1 MKKDGYADTTITGT
15 GKRLRMIAKSVNL
28 NDPESVKEYI
38 ASKNTSNGYK
48 EALCD
53 VYDRYVKYQGLNWR
67 RPRYQRDDQPP
78 YVPTQEEIE
87 ILIANSG
94 PKYAL
99 LLSLIRD
106 TGMRPI
112 EVERSTVRWYD
123 LERGSV
129 NVQTAKHGRGRTLEL
144 KPQTLAMLKKHIG
157 RHQLGLNDR
166 IFATVKTMRR
176 MLKNIKQRTTDKLQR
191 PNLLRISLYSLRHYF
206 GTMTYHRTKDI
217 LYTQRKMGH
226 RNLKNTLIYTH
237 LVNFKSDEYTVRV
250 AETINEACKLLEA
263 GFEYVCNMN
272 DTKIFRKRK

>member
-157 RHQLGLNDR
+157 KNRLGLNDR

-176 MLKNIKQRTTDKLQR
+176 MLKNIKQRTADKLQR

-226 RNLKNTLIYTH
+226 RNLNNTLIYTH

>member
-1 MKKDGYADTTITGT
+1 
-15 GKRLRMIAKSVNL
+15 
-28 NDPESVKEYI
+28 
-38 ASKNTSNGYK
+38 
-48 EALCD
+48 
-53 VYDRYVKYQGLNWR
+53 
-67 RPRYQRDDQPP
+67 
-78 YVPTQEEIE
+78 VPTQEEIE

-112 EVERSTVRWYD
+112 EVERSRVRWYD

-144 KPQTLAMLKKHIG
+144 KPRTLAMLKGYIG
-157 RHQLGLNDR
+157 RHRLGLNDR

-176 MLKNIKQRTTDKLQR
+176 MLKNIKQRTADKLQR

-237 LVNFKSDEYTVRV
+237 LVNFRSDEYTVRV
-250 AETINEACKLLEA
+250 GETIHEACKLLEA
-263 GFEYVCNMN
+263 GFEYVCDM
-272 DTKIFRKRK
+272 DDIKIFRKRK

>member
-1 MKKDGYADTTITGT
+1 MKKEGYAESTIAGT

-28 NDPESVKEYI
+28 NDPETVKEYI

-53 VYDRYVKYQGLNWR
+53 VYDRYVKYQGLTWR

-78 YVPTQEEIE
+78 YVPTEEEIE

-157 RHQLGLNDR
+157 KNSLGLNDR
-166 IFATVKTMRR
+166 IFATVKTVRR
-176 MLKNIKQRTTDKLQR
+176 MLKNIKQRTADKLQR

-237 LVNFKSDEYTVRV
+237 LVNFKSDEYTARV
-250 AETINEACKLLEA
+250 AETISEACKLLEA
-263 GFEYVCNMN
+263 GFEYVCDMN
-272 DTKIFRKRK
+272 DIKIFGKRK